1 MGFWRDVFAH
11 YLGGSTLFTPR
22 VQYVGAADIAAM
34 IDPEQMTPVK
44 MWESQ
49 PHFRTVV
56 SFLARNVAQ
65 LGLHVFERDGD
76 DRKRDRDS
84 VFAQVIADV
93 DGYMTTYDLIFALVG
108 DISLYDRAYWLVAR
122 STDAP
127 AGWTIR
133 RLPPTWV
140 EPVMDSPWR
149 VKHYNVHVGAG
160 ETLKVR
166 PDNMLDF
173 SGYHPSHVRGA
184 SPTVVALRETL
195 KEQVEAAKYRGQ
207 IWKRGGRVSSVLERP
222 STAPPWSDA
231 AREAFREDWYA
242 KYTGTGAY
250 AGGTPILEDG
260 MKLTRVDFSAQDQQY
275 VEAAKLSM
283 QTVAAAF
290 HVNPTMVGQLDSTNY
305 SNVREF
311 RKMLYGDTL
320 GPLLAQIE
328 ARINRTLPAILGL
341 DRRQYFAEFNIEEK
355 LQGNF
360 EEQSASLQASTGAP
374 WLTRNEARAIRNL
387 PALPGGDELVVP
399 LNVLVGGQA
408 SPTDSGA
415 QNVRS
420 APAHVSGAFSAAGT
434 LGPGVTTRVKSPA
447 SEEQQERVR
456 SVLSDFFARQSRS
469 VRSRLGAGDD
479 DWWDADRW
487 DGELA
492 SDLHRVATLIST
504 AIGEDTARSMG
515 FDAEDYDVDR
525 TLAFLRTVSE
535 RVASDINETTRQA
548 IVDGV
553 EGVEG
558 GTVEAADHVF
568 GIAEDTRAGAAAL
581 TFATFAAGFA
591 TVEAG
596 KQLAGSR
603 ATKTWVVNSS
613 NPRASHAAMN
623 GETVPVDENF
633 SNGMPWPGSIEGGV
647 DEVAGCQCS
656 LVVNVPD

>member
-1 MGFWRDVFAH
+1 MGFWRDLLAS
-11 YLGGSTLFTPR
+11 YRGGSVHFTPR
-22 VQYVGAADIAAM
+22 EQYIGAAEVASM
-34 IDPEQMTPVK
+34 LDPAQMTPVR

-56 SFLARNVAQ
+56 SFLARNVAH
-65 LGLHVFERDGD
+65 LGLHVFERSGD
-76 DRKRDRDS
+76 DRHRDRTS
-84 VFAQVIADV
+84 PLARVISDV
-93 DGYMTTYDLIFALVG
+93 DGYMTTYDIMFALVG
-108 DISLYDRAYWLVAR
+108 DIALYDRAYWLVAQ
-122 STDAP
+122 STDATS
-127 AGWTIR
+127 GWTIR

-140 EPVMDSPWR
+140 ETVMESPWR
-149 VKHYNVHVGAG
+149 VKHYNVLIGPEG
-160 ETLKVR
+160 QTLKVK
-166 PDNMLDF
+166 PESMLDF
-173 SGYHPSHVRGA
+173 SGYHPSRVRGA

-222 STAPPWSDA
+222 ANAPPWSDK

-242 KYTGTGAY
+242 KYTGTGSY
-250 AGGTPILEDG
+250 AGGTPLLEDG
-260 MKLTRVDFSAQDQQY
+260 MKLTRVDFSAQDQQF

-290 HVNPTMVGQLDSTNY
+290 HVNPTMVGQMDNTNY

-311 RKMLYGDTL
+311 RKMLYGETL

-328 ARINRTLPAILGL
+328 ARINRTLPVILGM
-341 DRRQYFAEFNIEEK
+341 DRARYFVEFNIEEK
-355 LQGNF
+355 LQGSF
-360 EEQSASLQASTGAP
+360 EEQSASLQSSTGAP

-387 PALPGGDELVVP
+387 PAISGGDELVVP

-408 SPTDSGA
+408 SALDSGT
-415 QNVRS
+415 QNVR
-420 APAHVSGAFSAAGT
+420 GAFSQGT
-434 LGPGVTTRVKSPA
+434 KQAVLTKAPPVDA
-447 SEEQQERVR
+447 QQERVQQ
-456 SVLSDFFARQSRS
+456 VLADFFKRQGRS

-479 DWWDADRW
+479 DWWDAERW

-492 SDLHRVATLIST
+492 DDLHRVAMLVST
-504 AIGEDTARSMG
+504 SIGEETAEAMG
-515 FDAEDYDVDR
+515 FTPGDYDVDR
-525 TLAFLRTVSE
+525 TLSFLRAVSE
-535 RVASDINETTRQA
+535 RVAGDINATTLGA
-548 IVDGV
+548 IRDGV

-568 GIAEDTRAGAAAL
+568 GIAEDSRASAAAL
-581 TFATFAAGFA
+581 TFVTFAAGFA

-596 KQLAGSR
+596 RQLAGSQ

-633 SNGMPWPGSIEGGV
+633 SNGMPWPGSIEGGA